1 VSSEDELWQGYTEW
15 GEPVTERGVTK
26 LETRRDGA
34 LHGCSHLWVWRV
46 HDGIVEV
53 LLQQRAKDKPTWP
66 GFYDISAAGHLSF
79 GETPL
84 EAILRETKEEIG
96 LRIRPEQLKL
106 LFLHRAFLID
116 EISQYKENEFRWV
129 YGLQLSDDSI
139 LRLSDDEVEGITW
152 VSLDELKQLAA
163 HSGGDKELLPQGQ
176 DYFTSLFMGIERL
189 LPDEDHL

>member
-176 DYFTSLFMGIERL
+176 DYFTSLFTGIERL
-189 LPDEDHL
+189 LPDEDQL

>member
-96 LRIRPEQLKL
+96 LHIRPEQLKL